1 MEFSEILNIN
11 LFENMHE
18 ISEQFVIT
26 LLDQLG
32 LDYSQ
37 MEIHNLI
44 DEWVFG
50 STDDLPFSITLKQK
64 KLASNPTQPKFFEK
78 FQNYFHLLILDLF
91 FENILFA
98 YCCVSC

>member
-1 MEFSEILNIN
+1 MECSEILNIN

-64 KLASNPTQPKFFEK
+64 SLQATQPN
-78 FQNYFHLLILDLF
+78 QNF
-91 FENILFA
+91 
-98 YCCVSC
+98 S